1 MSSRTRGSSG
11 AAQTSS
17 ALIKLY
23 VNAGQATPAPP
34 IGPSLGQVGIKAID
48 FCKQFNEQSKNF
60 FPGTPLPVKIYA
72 KSDRT
77 FTFLVKVPTTF
88 HLLKVACQFEKGN
101 SAGETIA
108 KVPASVIFEVAKIK
122 ARDPTFFSV
131 PLKSVFRSVLATAR
145 QIGIEVVP

>member
-1 MSSRTRGSSG
+1 MSSRGRGSSG

-23 VNAGQATPAPP
+23 VNAGQATPSPP
-34 IGPSLGQVGIKAID
+34 IGPALGQVGIKAID
-48 FCKQFNEQSKNF
+48 FCKQFNEQTKNF
-60 FPGTPLPVKIYA
+60 LPGTPLPVKIYT

-77 FTFLVKVPTTF
+77 FNFMVKVPTTF
-88 HLLKVACQFEKGN
+88 HLLKIACQIEKGN
-101 SAGETIA
+101 SAGESVA
-108 KVPASVIFEVAKIK
+108 RVPASVIYEVAKIK
-122 ARDPTFFSV
+122 ARDPTFSLA